1 MSLMRRLRLGTAA
14 LAIASIAL
22 LSSLGVQHVPAR
34 AAAPR
39 ASGPSSYYLSLGDS
53 LAYGY
58 QPFAPIRQGF
68 GYYDFLSTGL
78 EALNPSLQPLNLGC
92 PGESSTTF
100 LNGGCP
106 AAVLNRYTGTQ
117 FDTALSFLKAHQGQ
131 VSPITYV
138 MGANDL
144 LQIITDT
151 AKLTATL
158 QTFAVNE
165 DRILKALREAAPTA
179 DIVTLDYYNPFVV
192 AITDT
197 AQVPASVAPT
207 LALNSIID
215 KTAARYNVKV
225 ANMFAAFNTPVQSPL
240 LCNLTYICSPFHD
253 IHPTI
258 AGYRLMTE
266 VLAATLGYPGFAAS
280 TTPTNPFAI
289 SRGVLTGPATITWLW
304 TGETNAQGYDMII
317 YHYDA
322 SGQPVQDRS
331 ITLSQGTHS
340 FTLVGATCGISY
352 ELKIRSRGPNRPA
365 PYFTPGDGRQ
375 FSC

>member
-1 MSLMRRLRLGTAA
+1 VPIIRRLRLGSSVLLVAG
-14 LAIASIAL
+14 IAL
-22 LSSLGVQHVPAR
+22 LSNLGAQQKPVV

-39 ASGPSSYYLSLGDS
+39 ATGPGSYYLSLGDS

-58 QPFAPIRQGF
+58 QPYTPIRQGF

-78 EALNPSLQPLNLGC
+78 ESLNPSLQPLNLGC

-117 FDTALSFLKAHQGQ
+117 FATALSFLKAHAGQ
-131 VSPITYV
+131 VSPITYA

-151 AKLTATL
+151 AKLTTTL

-165 DRILKALREAAPTA
+165 DRILKALRAAAPTA

-207 LALNSIID
+207 LALNAIID

-225 ANMFAAFNTPVQSPL
+225 ANMFAAFNTPVQNPL

-266 VLAATLGYPGFAAS
+266 VFAGTLGYAGFAAS
-280 TTPTNPFAI
+280 MTPTNPFAVSTGI
-289 SRGVLTGPATITWLW
+289 LTGPATITWLW
-304 TGETNAQGYDMII
+304 TGDTNAQGYDMII
-317 YHYDA
+317 YHYD
-322 SGQPVQDRS
+322 STGQPVQDRS
-331 ITLSQGTHS
+331 ITLKQGTHS
-340 FTLVGATCGISY
+340 FTLVGATCGIVY
-352 ELKIRSRGPNRPA
+352 ELKIRSRGPNRPG
-365 PYFTPGDGRQ
+365 PYYTMGNGRQ